1 MYLNVKRYGKV
12 LAVFLGMC
20 LVLSGCSKK
29 TDETTNDISSVKLK
43 SNQEIVACKI
53 TAIYGNEIEYTVVK
67 EQSTSDSNSNK
78 GRMPSASGV
87 PDMNG
92 KNSQGGENMPQG
104 SGAPDMNGKNSQGGG
119 NMPQGSGAPDI
130 NGRNS
135 QSGGNMPQGGGASD
149 TNGGSSQSGG
159 TPDMNGEEMPQGGG
173 APDTNGENSQSG
185 GAPDINGESSK
196 SGDSSDSLLDKNN
209 SQDSS
214 DSSNKKSDSSK
225 SLDKSSK
232 KIYTHTDE
240 TGSTTIPVGT
250 DVITSFGKT
259 TTFSRLSN
267 GDIIKMIMEK
277 DSSGE
282 KVVVGVWIVS

>member
-1 MYLNVKRYGKV
+1 MYLNVKRCRKV
-12 LAVFLGMC
+12 LAVLLGMC

-29 TDETTNDISSVKLK
+29 TEETTNDISSVKLK

-67 EQSTSDSNSNK
+67 EQSASDSNSKK
-78 GRMPSASGV
+78 GRMPSASGA

-92 KNSQGGENMPQG
+92 GSSQGG
-104 SGAPDMNGKNSQGGG
+104 GAPDMNGG
-119 NMPQGSGAPDI
+119 
-130 NGRNS
+130 
-135 QSGGNMPQGGGASD
+135 
-149 TNGGSSQSGG
+149 
-159 TPDMNGEEMPQGGG
+159 EMPQGGG
-173 APDTNGENSQSG
+173 APDTNGVNSQSG
-185 GAPDINGESSK
+185 GAADMNGESSQFEDRRN
-196 SGDSSDSLLDKNN
+196 SSSDKNS
-209 SQDSS
+209 SQSSS
-214 DSSNKKSDSSK
+214 DSSDKKSDSSK

-232 KIYTHTDE
+232 KIYTLTDE

-250 DVITSFGKT
+250 DVITSLGKT

>member
-1 MYLNVKRYGKV
+1 MYLNVKRCRKV

-29 TDETTNDISSVKLK
+29 TEETTNDISLVKLK

-67 EQSTSDSNSNK
+67 EQSASDSNSKK
-78 GRMPSASGV
+78 GRMPSASGA

-92 KNSQGGENMPQG
+92 GSSQGG
-104 SGAPDMNGKNSQGGG
+104 GAPDMNGG
-119 NMPQGSGAPDI
+119 
-130 NGRNS
+130 
-135 QSGGNMPQGGGASD
+135 
-149 TNGGSSQSGG
+149 
-159 TPDMNGEEMPQGGG
+159 EMPQGGG
-173 APDTNGENSQSG
+173 AHDTNGVNLQSGGAADINGRDSQSG
-185 GAPDINGESSK
+185 GITDNSGENLQGGDASDNDSGNESLGNSS
-196 SGDSSDSLLDKNN
+196 LDKNS
-209 SQDSS
+209 SQSSS
-214 DSSNKKSDSSK
+214 DSSDKKSDSSK

-232 KIYTHTDE
+232 KIYTLTDE

-250 DVITSFGKT
+250 DVITSLGKT

>member
-1 MYLNVKRYGKV
+1 MYLNVKRCRKV

-29 TDETTNDISSVKLK
+29 TEETTNDISSVKLK

-67 EQSTSDSNSNK
+67 EQSASDSNSKK
-78 GRMPSASGV
+78 GRMPSASGA

-92 KNSQGGENMPQG
+92 GSSQGG
-104 SGAPDMNGKNSQGGG
+104 GAPDMNGG
-119 NMPQGSGAPDI
+119 
-130 NGRNS
+130 
-135 QSGGNMPQGGGASD
+135 
-149 TNGGSSQSGG
+149 
-159 TPDMNGEEMPQGGG
+159 EMPQGGG
-173 APDTNGENSQSG
+173 AHDTNGGNSQSG
-185 GAPDINGESSK
+185 GAADMNGESSQ
-196 SGDSSDSLLDKNN
+196 GGGTTDKNN
-209 SQDSS
+209 NQSSS
-214 DSSNKKSDSSK
+214 DSSDKKSDSSK

-232 KIYTHTDE
+232 KIYTLTDE

-250 DVITSFGKT
+250 DVITSLGKT

>member
-1 MYLNVKRYGKV
+1 MYLNVKRCRKV

-29 TDETTNDISSVKLK
+29 TEETTNDISSVKLK

-67 EQSTSDSNSNK
+67 EQSASDSNSKK
-78 GRMPSASGV
+78 GRMPSASGA

-92 KNSQGGENMPQG
+92 GSSQGG
-104 SGAPDMNGKNSQGGG
+104 GAPDMNGG
-119 NMPQGSGAPDI
+119 
-130 NGRNS
+130 
-135 QSGGNMPQGGGASD
+135 
-149 TNGGSSQSGG
+149 
-159 TPDMNGEEMPQGGG
+159 EMPQGGG
-173 APDTNGENSQSG
+173 APDTNGVNSQSG
-185 GAPDINGESSK
+185 GADDMNGESSQFEERQN
-196 SGDSSDSLLDKNN
+196 SSSDKNS
-209 SQDSS
+209 SQSSS
-214 DSSNKKSDSSK
+214 DSSDKKSDSSK
-225 SLDKSSK
+225 SSDKSSK
-232 KIYTHTDE
+232 KIYTLTDE

-250 DVITSFGKT
+250 DVITSLGKT

-277 DSSGE
+277 DSGGE

>member
-1 MYLNVKRYGKV
+1 MYLNVKRCRKV
-12 LAVFLGMC
+12 LAVLLGMC

-29 TDETTNDISSVKLK
+29 TEETTNDISSVKLK

-67 EQSTSDSNSNK
+67 EQSASDSNSKK
-78 GRMPSASGV
+78 GRMPSASG
-87 PDMNG
+87 
-92 KNSQGGENMPQG
+92 
-104 SGAPDMNGKNSQGGG
+104 
-119 NMPQGSGAPDI
+119 
-130 NGRNS
+130 
-135 QSGGNMPQGGGASD
+135 
-149 TNGGSSQSGG
+149 
-159 TPDMNGEEMPQGGG
+159 
-173 APDTNGENSQSG
+173 APDTNGVNSQSG
-185 GAPDINGESSK
+185 GAADMNGESSQFEDRRN
-196 SGDSSDSLLDKNN
+196 SSSDKNS
-209 SQDSS
+209 SQSSS
-214 DSSNKKSDSSK
+214 DSSDKKSDSSK

-232 KIYTHTDE
+232 KIYTLTDE

-250 DVITSFGKT
+250 DVITSLGKT

>member
-1 MYLNVKRYGKV
+1 MYLNVKRCRKV

-29 TDETTNDISSVKLK
+29 TEETTNDISSVKLK

-67 EQSTSDSNSNK
+67 EQSASASNSKK
-78 GRMPSASGV
+78 GRMPSASG
-87 PDMNG
+87 
-92 KNSQGGENMPQG
+92 
-104 SGAPDMNGKNSQGGG
+104 APDMNGGSSQGGG
-119 NMPQGSGAPDI
+119 A
-130 NGRNS
+130 
-135 QSGGNMPQGGGASD
+135 A
-149 TNGGSSQSGG
+149 
-159 TPDMNGEEMPQGGG
+159 DMNGGEMPQGGG
-173 APDTNGENSQSG
+173 AHDTNGVNSQSG
-185 GAPDINGESSK
+185 GAPDINGRDSQSGGTTDNSGENLQGGDASDNDSGNESLGNS
-196 SGDSSDSLLDKNN
+196 SSDKNS
-209 SQDSS
+209 SQSSS
-214 DSSNKKSDSSK
+214 DSSDKKSDSSK
-225 SLDKSSK
+225 SSDKSSK
-232 KIYTHTDE
+232 KIYTLTDE

-250 DVITSFGKT
+250 DVITSLGKT

>member
-1 MYLNVKRYGKV
+1 MHLNVKRCRKV

-29 TDETTNDISSVKLK
+29 TEETTNDISSVKLK

-67 EQSTSDSNSNK
+67 EQSASASNSKK
-78 GRMPSASGV
+78 GRMPSASG
-87 PDMNG
+87 
-92 KNSQGGENMPQG
+92 
-104 SGAPDMNGKNSQGGG
+104 APDMNGGSSQGGG
-119 NMPQGSGAPDI
+119 APNM
-130 NGRNS
+130 NG
-135 QSGGNMPQGGGASD
+135 GDMPQGGGAHD
-149 TNGGSSQSGG
+149 TNGG
-159 TPDMNGEEMPQGGG
+159 
-173 APDTNGENSQSG
+173 NSQSG
-185 GAPDINGESSK
+185 GAPDMNGESSQF
-196 SGDSSDSLLDKNN
+196 GDRQNSSSDKNS
-209 SQDSS
+209 SQSSS
-214 DSSNKKSDSSK
+214 DSSDKKSDSSK
-225 SLDKSSK
+225 SSDKSSK
-232 KIYTHTDE
+232 KIYTLTDE

-250 DVITSFGKT
+250 DVITSLGKT

>member
-1 MYLNVKRYGKV
+1 MYLNVKRCRKV

-29 TDETTNDISSVKLK
+29 TEETTNDISLVKLK

-67 EQSTSDSNSNK
+67 EQSASDSNSKK
-78 GRMPSASGV
+78 GRMPSASGA

-92 KNSQGGENMPQG
+92 GSSQGG
-104 SGAPDMNGKNSQGGG
+104 GAPDMNGG
-119 NMPQGSGAPDI
+119 
-130 NGRNS
+130 
-135 QSGGNMPQGGGASD
+135 
-149 TNGGSSQSGG
+149 
-159 TPDMNGEEMPQGGG
+159 EMPQGGG
-173 APDTNGENSQSG
+173 AHDTNGVNLQSGGAADINGRDSQSG
-185 GAPDINGESSK
+185 GITDNSGENLQGGDASDND
-196 SGDSSDSLLDKNN
+196 SGNESLGNSSSDKNS
-209 SQDSS
+209 SQSSS
-214 DSSNKKSDSSK
+214 DSSDKKSDSSK

-232 KIYTHTDE
+232 KIYTLTDE

-250 DVITSFGKT
+250 DVITSLGKT

-277 DSSGE
+277 DSGGE

>member
-1 MYLNVKRYGKV
+1 MYLNVKRCRKV

-29 TDETTNDISSVKLK
+29 TEETTNDISSVKLK

-67 EQSTSDSNSNK
+67 EQSASDSNSKK
-78 GRMPSASGV
+78 GRMPSASG
-87 PDMNG
+87 
-92 KNSQGGENMPQG
+92 
-104 SGAPDMNGKNSQGGG
+104 APDMNGGSSQGGG
-119 NMPQGSGAPDI
+119 A
-130 NGRNS
+130 
-135 QSGGNMPQGGGASD
+135 A
-149 TNGGSSQSGG
+149 
-159 TPDMNGEEMPQGGG
+159 DMNGGEMPQGGG
-173 APDTNGENSQSG
+173 APDTNGGNSQSG
-185 GAPDINGESSK
+185 GAPDINGRDSQSGGTTDNSGENLQGGDASDNDSGNESL
-196 SGDSSDSLLDKNN
+196 GNSSLDKNS
-209 SQDSS
+209 SQSSS
-214 DSSNKKSDSSK
+214 DSSDKKSDSSK

-232 KIYTHTDE
+232 KIYTLTDE

-250 DVITSFGKT
+250 DVITSLGKT

-277 DSSGE
+277 DSGGE

>member
-1 MYLNVKRYGKV
+1 MYLNVKRCRKV

-29 TDETTNDISSVKLK
+29 TEETTNDISSVKLK

-67 EQSTSDSNSNK
+67 EQSASDSNSKK
-78 GRMPSASGV
+78 GRMPSASGA

-92 KNSQGGENMPQG
+92 GSSQGG
-104 SGAPDMNGKNSQGGG
+104 GAPDMNGG
-119 NMPQGSGAPDI
+119 
-130 NGRNS
+130 
-135 QSGGNMPQGGGASD
+135 
-149 TNGGSSQSGG
+149 
-159 TPDMNGEEMPQGGG
+159 EMPQGGG
-173 APDTNGENSQSG
+173 APDTNGVNSQSG
-185 GAPDINGESSK
+185 GADDMNGESSQFEDRQN
-196 SGDSSDSLLDKNN
+196 SSSDKNS
-209 SQDSS
+209 SQSSS
-214 DSSNKKSDSSK
+214 DSSDKKSDSSK
-225 SLDKSSK
+225 SSDKSSK
-232 KIYTHTDE
+232 KIYTLTDE

-250 DVITSFGKT
+250 DVITSLGKT

>member
-1 MYLNVKRYGKV
+1 MYLNVKRCRKV

-20 LVLSGCSKK
+20 LVLSGCSKQ
-29 TDETTNDISSVKLK
+29 TEETTNDISSVKLK

-67 EQSTSDSNSNK
+67 EQSASDSNSKK

-92 KNSQGGENMPQG
+92 GSSQGG
-104 SGAPDMNGKNSQGGG
+104 GAPDMNGG
-119 NMPQGSGAPDI
+119 
-130 NGRNS
+130 
-135 QSGGNMPQGGGASD
+135 
-149 TNGGSSQSGG
+149 
-159 TPDMNGEEMPQGGG
+159 EMPQGGG
-173 APDTNGENSQSG
+173 APDTNGGNSQSG
-185 GAPDINGESSK
+185 EAADMNGESSQFE
-196 SGDSSDSLLDKNN
+196 DRRNNSSDKNS
-209 SQDSS
+209 SQSSS
-214 DSSNKKSDSSK
+214 DSSDKKSDSSK
-225 SLDKSSK
+225 SSDKSSK
-232 KIYTHTDE
+232 KIYTLTDE

-250 DVITSFGKT
+250 DVITSLGKT

>member
-1 MYLNVKRYGKV
+1 MYLNVKRCRKV

-29 TDETTNDISSVKLK
+29 TEETTNDISSVKLK

-53 TAIYGNEIEYTVVK
+53 TAICGNEIEYTVVK
-67 EQSTSDSNSNK
+67 EQSASDSNSKK
-78 GRMPSASGV
+78 GRMPSASGA

-92 KNSQGGENMPQG
+92 GSSQGG
-104 SGAPDMNGKNSQGGG
+104 GAPDMNGG
-119 NMPQGSGAPDI
+119 
-130 NGRNS
+130 
-135 QSGGNMPQGGGASD
+135 
-149 TNGGSSQSGG
+149 
-159 TPDMNGEEMPQGGG
+159 EMPQGGG
-173 APDTNGENSQSG
+173 APDTNGGNSQSG
-185 GAPDINGESSK
+185 EAADMNGESSQFED
-196 SGDSSDSLLDKNN
+196 SQNSSSDKNS
-209 SQDSS
+209 SQSSS
-214 DSSNKKSDSSK
+214 DSSDKKSDSSK

-232 KIYTHTDE
+232 KIYTLTDE

-250 DVITSFGKT
+250 DVITSLGKT

-277 DSSGE
+277 DSGGE

>member
-1 MYLNVKRYGKV
+1 MKR
-12 LAVFLGMC
+12 C
-20 LVLSGCSKK
+20 IVLSGCSKK
-29 TDETTNDISSVKLK
+29 TEETTNDISSVKLK

-67 EQSTSDSNSNK
+67 EQSASDSNSKK
-78 GRMPSASGV
+78 GRMPSASGA

-92 KNSQGGENMPQG
+92 GSSQGG
-104 SGAPDMNGKNSQGGG
+104 GAPDMNGG
-119 NMPQGSGAPDI
+119 
-130 NGRNS
+130 
-135 QSGGNMPQGGGASD
+135 
-149 TNGGSSQSGG
+149 
-159 TPDMNGEEMPQGGG
+159 EMPQGGG
-173 APDTNGENSQSG
+173 AHDTNGVNLQSGGAADINGRDSQSG
-185 GAPDINGESSK
+185 GITDNSGENLQGGDASDNDSGNESLGNSS
-196 SGDSSDSLLDKNN
+196 LDKNS
-209 SQDSS
+209 SQSSS
-214 DSSNKKSDSSK
+214 DSSDKKSDSSK

-232 KIYTHTDE
+232 KIYTLTDE

-250 DVITSFGKT
+250 DVITSLGKT

>member
-1 MYLNVKRYGKV
+1 MYLNVKRCRKV

-29 TDETTNDISSVKLK
+29 TEETTNDISSVKLK

-67 EQSTSDSNSNK
+67 EQSASDSNSKK
-78 GRMPSASGV
+78 GRMPSASGA

-92 KNSQGGENMPQG
+92 GSSQGG
-104 SGAPDMNGKNSQGGG
+104 GAPDMNGG
-119 NMPQGSGAPDI
+119 
-130 NGRNS
+130 
-135 QSGGNMPQGGGASD
+135 
-149 TNGGSSQSGG
+149 
-159 TPDMNGEEMPQGGG
+159 EMPQGGG
-173 APDTNGENSQSG
+173 APDTNGGNSQSG
-185 GAPDINGESSK
+185 GAADMNGESSQ
-196 SGDSSDSLLDKNN
+196 GGGATDKNN
-209 SQDSS
+209 NQSSS
-214 DSSNKKSDSSK
+214 DSSDKKFDSSK
-225 SLDKSSK
+225 SLDKSGK
-232 KIYTHTDE
+232 KIYTFTDE

-250 DVITSFGKT
+250 DVITSLGKT

>member
-1 MYLNVKRYGKV
+1 MYLNVKRCRKV

-29 TDETTNDISSVKLK
+29 TEETTNDISSVKLK

-67 EQSTSDSNSNK
+67 EQSASDSNSKK

-92 KNSQGGENMPQG
+92 GSSQGG
-104 SGAPDMNGKNSQGGG
+104 GAPDMNGG
-119 NMPQGSGAPDI
+119 
-130 NGRNS
+130 
-135 QSGGNMPQGGGASD
+135 
-149 TNGGSSQSGG
+149 
-159 TPDMNGEEMPQGGG
+159 EMPQGGG
-173 APDTNGENSQSG
+173 APDTNGGNSQSG
-185 GAPDINGESSK
+185 EAADMNGESSQFE
-196 SGDSSDSLLDKNN
+196 DRRNNSSDKNS
-209 SQDSS
+209 SQSSS
-214 DSSNKKSDSSK
+214 DSSDKKSDSSK
-225 SLDKSSK
+225 SSDKSSK
-232 KIYTHTDE
+232 KIYTLTDE

-250 DVITSFGKT
+250 DVITSLGKT

-282 KVVVGVWIVS
+282 KVVVGVWIV

>member
-1 MYLNVKRYGKV
+1 MYLNVKRCRKV
-12 LAVFLGMC
+12 LAVLLGMC

-29 TDETTNDISSVKLK
+29 TEETTNDISSVKLK
-43 SNQEIVACKI
+43 SNQEIVAYKI

-67 EQSTSDSNSNK
+67 EQSASDSNSKK
-78 GRMPSASGV
+78 GRMPSASGA

-92 KNSQGGENMPQG
+92 GSSQGG
-104 SGAPDMNGKNSQGGG
+104 GAPDMNGG
-119 NMPQGSGAPDI
+119 
-130 NGRNS
+130 
-135 QSGGNMPQGGGASD
+135 
-149 TNGGSSQSGG
+149 
-159 TPDMNGEEMPQGGG
+159 EMPQGGG
-173 APDTNGENSQSG
+173 APDTNGVNSQSG
-185 GAPDINGESSK
+185 GAADMNGESSQFEDRRN
-196 SGDSSDSLLDKNN
+196 SSSDKNS
-209 SQDSS
+209 SQSSS
-214 DSSNKKSDSSK
+214 DSSDKKSDSSK

-232 KIYTHTDE
+232 KIYTLTDE

-250 DVITSFGKT
+250 DVITSLGKT

>member
-1 MYLNVKRYGKV
+1 MYLNVKRCRKV

-29 TDETTNDISSVKLK
+29 TEETTNDISSVKLK

-67 EQSTSDSNSNK
+67 EQSASDSNSKK

-92 KNSQGGENMPQG
+92 GSSQGG
-104 SGAPDMNGKNSQGGG
+104 GAPDMNGG
-119 NMPQGSGAPDI
+119 
-130 NGRNS
+130 
-135 QSGGNMPQGGGASD
+135 
-149 TNGGSSQSGG
+149 
-159 TPDMNGEEMPQGGG
+159 EMPQGGG
-173 APDTNGENSQSG
+173 THDTNGGNSQSG
-185 GAPDINGESSK
+185 GAPDMNGESSQFEDRRN
-196 SGDSSDSLLDKNN
+196 SSSDKNS
-209 SQDSS
+209 SQSSS
-214 DSSNKKSDSSK
+214 DSSDKKSDSSK
-225 SLDKSSK
+225 SSDKSSK
-232 KIYTHTDE
+232 KIYTLTDE

-250 DVITSFGKT
+250 DVITSLGKT

>member
-1 MYLNVKRYGKV
+1 MYLNVKRCRKV

-29 TDETTNDISSVKLK
+29 TEETTNDISSVKLK

-67 EQSTSDSNSNK
+67 EQSASDSNSKK
-78 GRMPSASGV
+78 GRMPSASGA

-92 KNSQGGENMPQG
+92 GSSQGG
-104 SGAPDMNGKNSQGGG
+104 GAPDMNGG
-119 NMPQGSGAPDI
+119 
-130 NGRNS
+130 
-135 QSGGNMPQGGGASD
+135 
-149 TNGGSSQSGG
+149 
-159 TPDMNGEEMPQGGG
+159 EMPQGGG
-173 APDTNGENSQSG
+173 APDTNGVNSQSG
-185 GAPDINGESSK
+185 GAPDMNGESSQFED
-196 SGDSSDSLLDKNN
+196 SQNSSSDKNS
-209 SQDSS
+209 SQSSS
-214 DSSNKKSDSSK
+214 DSSDKKSDSSK
-225 SLDKSSK
+225 SSDKSSK
-232 KIYTHTDE
+232 KIYTLTDE
-240 TGSTTIPVGT
+240 TGSTTIPGGT
-250 DVITSFGKT
+250 DVITSLGKT